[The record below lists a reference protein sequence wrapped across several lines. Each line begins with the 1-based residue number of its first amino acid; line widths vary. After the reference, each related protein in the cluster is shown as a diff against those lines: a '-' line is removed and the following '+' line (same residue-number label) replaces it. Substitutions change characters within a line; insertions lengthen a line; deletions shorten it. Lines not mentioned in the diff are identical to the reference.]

1 MEQPHE
7 YLAVR
12 SSRIIQNVLDHSLYQ
27 LLHGQLQTLH
37 IVERPQFV
45 SLRSV
50 VWQVRSPTS
59 RYPRRSHSTESL
71 EPQSPLRIL
80 PERSQAELPLRQL
93 CGLYHESPLNLQ
105 LAVPGRDIM
114 R

>member
-1 MEQPHE
+1 MEQLQE
-7 YLAVR
+7 YLAAR
-12 SSRIIQNVLDHSLYQ
+12 SSKIIRNVPDHSLCQ

-45 SLRSV
+45 SLQSM
-50 VWQVRSPTS
+50 VWLVRSLTS
-59 RYPRRSHSTESL
+59 RYPRRSHSTESP

-93 CGLYHESPLNLQ
+93 CDLYHESPPNLQ